1 MTRNA
6 YLYSLLSSVVNY
18 DQLRMDTMKTLL
30 TNDDRFLRMPEVR
43 SITALSRAHIYLL
56 ISKDEFPKQY
66 KLGERAAGWLESEVL
81 AWMQSKITPTGSD
94 HRSEAS

>member
-1 MTRNA
+1 
-6 YLYSLLSSVVNY
+6 
-18 DQLRMDTMKTLL
+18 MKTLL

-43 SITALSRAHIYLL
+43 LITALSRAHIYLL

-81 AWMQSKITPTGSD
+81 AWMQSKITPTGID
-94 HRSEAS
+94 HRSDAS

>member
-1 MTRNA
+1 
-6 YLYSLLSSVVNY
+6 
-18 DQLRMDTMKTLL
+18 MKTQI
-30 TNDDRFLRMPEVR
+30 TNEDRFLRMPEVR

-81 AWMQSKITPTGSD
+81 GWMQSKITPVDSD
-94 HRSEAS
+94 QREATL